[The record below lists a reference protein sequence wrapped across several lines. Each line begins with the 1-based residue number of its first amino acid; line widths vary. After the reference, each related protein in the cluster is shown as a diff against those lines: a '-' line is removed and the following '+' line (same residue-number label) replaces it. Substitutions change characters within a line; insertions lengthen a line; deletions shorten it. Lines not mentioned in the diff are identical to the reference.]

1 MSDLRVREKDGHD
14 DAYEAEEKLTALI
27 ERVHMDAIEEILTGI
42 DLAHQEHA
50 NTQWRIDYLE
60 DELQRER
67 DLKAIA
73 EGMSISLTMEVGQ
86 HQEEIQAE
94 VTWQRDEVRKLRA
107 DVNGKS
113 LVSLVV
119 FLPRIRG

>member
-1 MSDLRVREKDGHD
+1 MDTV
-14 DAYEAEEKLTALI
+14 EAEQLWK
-27 ERVHMDAIEEILTGI
+27 ERDNLPQAVEELRTGI

-73 EGMSISLTMEVGQ
+73 EGMSIGLTVEVGQ
-86 HQEEIQAE
+86 HQ
-94 VTWQRDEVRKLRA
+94 K
-107 DVNGKS
+107 
-113 LVSLVV
+113 
-119 FLPRIRG
+119 